1 MAGKK
6 KKRERVLLPEVG
18 GHPERKPT
26 VLWEAM
32 GKSPN
37 LPEESGKQT
46 QRRSFVVAEEA
57 KTKAEWIDF
66 TGMAKVWKEAY
77 LGGLEASLNW
87 QKQNEIV
94 AKSLIHQGLTATQ
107 QCLTLYKNVVD
118 TSLEQIPAQANAIPV
133 LALSRHMIQSAQ
145 AAAEPAFKTGAEV
158 CETSFSAYE
167 TALAGPSRKY
177 MLEVNK
183 RVMDTIVPS

>member
-1 MAGKK
+1 MAAKK
-6 KKRERVLLPEVG
+6 KKGERVVLRQLG
-18 GHPERKPT
+18 GLPERKPT
-26 VLWEAM
+26 VLRETM

-46 QRRSFVVAEEA
+46 QRRSIVVAEEV
-57 KTKAEWIDF
+57 KPKAEGIDF

-77 LGGLEASLNW
+77 LSGLEASLNW
-87 QKQNEIV
+87 QEQNEIV

-118 TSLEQIPAQANAIPV
+118 TSLEQIPAQANANPL

-145 AAAEPAFKTGAEV
+145 AAAEPVFKTGAEV

-177 MLEVNK
+177 MLEANK
-183 RVMDTIVPS
+183 RMMDTIIPS